1 VQTLSSDTSSTVEQV
16 QISLLRRNSSWQK
29 LNVVQD
35 LNTTVQTLAMSGL
48 RRRHKDDSDVVLRR
62 RLTGLLLGHD
72 LASRVYG
79 PHPVDVRR
87 PREDRSMTTA
97 IDVTLLVIEQLD
109 ALGVRYM
116 VGGSFASSIHGVPRS
131 TNDADIVADLR
142 QEHVGTLT
150 CALSPQFYIEASSIH
165 EAIQHRSSF
174 NVIHLEQGF
183 KVDIFLPKSRE
194 FDNVQLSR
202 RVLEMF
208 SHDPD
213 RYVYVAIAEDMVLAK
228 LEWYRKGNEVSD
240 RQFNDIL
247 GILKVKAADTDLAYL
262 RQWAPVIG
270 VADLLERALD
280 DAGLQ

>member
-29 LNVVQD
+29 LNAVQD

-62 RLTGLLLGHD
+62 RLAELLLGHD
-72 LASRVYG
+72 LVSKVYG
-79 PHPVDVRR
+79 PHLIDVRR
-87 PREDRSMTTA
+87 FREDRSMTTA
-97 IDVTLLVIEQLD
+97 IEVTLLVIEQLD
-109 ALGVRYM
+109 ALGIRYM

-142 QEHVGTLT
+142 PEHVGTLT
-150 CALSPQFYIEASSIH
+150 RALSSQFYIEASSIH
-165 EAIQHRSSF
+165 DAIQHRGSF
-174 NVIHLEQGF
+174 NVIYLEQGF

-213 RYVYVAIAEDMVLAK
+213 RYAYVASAEDSVLAK

-247 GILKVKAADTDLAYL
+247 GILKVRAADTDLAYL
-262 RQWAPVIG
+262 RHWAPIIG
-270 VADLLERALD
+270 VADLLERALN